1 MEQVAQFLKHLGEWV
16 ERDWSRSAFDLAA
29 FPETAVRA
37 LRTCRPIEHLSA
49 MDVVEWVHG
58 TDALPAQMDIAA
70 RFGNPPVTVFRGQG
84 FHIDVYYWLEG
95 DTDIHQHAFCGAF
108 TVLQGTSLQG
118 VYAFEKGRVL
128 HPRLI
133 QGQLALESL
142 RLLTPGDIQPLAA
155 GADFLHSVLHL
166 DYPTVTLLIRADVPA
181 SGPQHSY
188 AMPGLSYLHLGFCE
202 QPLRRRVQL
211 LRMMDRVDPPRMRA
225 QLRAGLRTADPLTFA
240 HLVFESRPLFQN
252 DWQGFAD
259 LLNDVYPEQEEVL
272 DALLP
277 VLRDVKRINRIN
289 GLKNAIAREPDL
301 RYLTALLFFC
311 THRSRFIEALRSRF
325 PEAEPLEKA
334 CALLSRLS
342 AVAGPELGF
351 DMTPAATTALRALLL
366 GQSEG
371 ALLATAR
378 PEASPADLA
387 KAYHTLRGSD
397 LLSTLLST
405 NQV

>member
-1 MEQVAQFLKHLGEWV
+1 MEQVAQFFKHLGEWV
-16 ERDWSRSAFDLAA
+16 ERDWSRSDFNLAA
-29 FPETAVRA
+29 FPDTAVRA
-37 LRTCRPIEHLSA
+37 LQACRPAEHLSA

-70 RFGNPPVTVFRGQG
+70 HFGNPPVTVFRARG

-118 VYAFEKGRVL
+118 IYTFEKGRVL

-133 QGQLALESL
+133 QGQLRLESL
-142 RLLTPGDIQPLAA
+142 RLMKPGDIQPLAA
-155 GADFLHSVLHL
+155 GERFLHSVLHL
-166 DYPTVTLLIRADVPA
+166 DYPTVTLLIRAEVPE

-188 AMPGLSYLHLGFCE
+188 KMPGLSYLPLSFCAHT
-202 QPLRRRVQL
+202 LRRRVQL
-211 LRMMDRVDPPRMRA
+211 LRMMDLVEQARMRE
-225 QLRAGLRTADPLTFA
+225 QLCAGLRTADPLTFA
-240 HLVFESRPLFQN
+240 HLVLESRPLFQN

-259 LLNDVYPEQEEVL
+259 ILNEVYPAQEEVL

-277 VLRDVKRINRIN
+277 VLRDVKRVNRITH
-289 GLKNAIAREPDL
+289 LKNATARDPDL

-311 THRSRFIEALRSRF
+311 TQRLRFIEAMRLRF
-325 PEAEPLEKA
+325 PEEEPLEKT

-342 AVAGPELGF
+342 AAMGGDLGF
-351 DMTPAATTALRALLL
+351 DMTPAATAALCALFL
-366 GQSEG
+366 GKSEG

-378 PEASPADLA
+378 PEARPAELSS
-387 KAYHTLRGSD
+387 AYHALRGSD
-397 LLSTLLST
+397 LLSALFSDIR
-405 NQV
+405 